1 LTIFAV
7 LWLGHG
13 RVRIPHMKPDQRIN
27 EICLQIQSEMDADR
41 LLQLID
47 LLDAVLDVK
56 ERFMA
61 NMAEQRKPFA
71 EMSIASA

>member
-1 LTIFAV
+1 MDHL
-7 LWLGHG
+7 
-13 RVRIPHMKPDQRIN
+13 RRIVAGPRSRKNPHMKPDQRIN

>member
-1 LTIFAV
+1 
-7 LWLGHG
+7 
-13 RVRIPHMKPDQRIN
+13 M
-27 EICLQIQSEMDADR
+27 QIQSEMDADR